1 MFYADADE
9 DDFVARGIFISFF
22 FAISWRGGSSPAGRG
37 VEIEVESFFFSN
49 HKKANPTKRRCLVRF
64 FKIVIMMF
72 DEDDDDHEIL
82 CVQ

>member
-1 MFYADADE
+1 MLMLMRMILLRAGFLFLFFCDLVE
-9 DDFVARGIFISFF
+9 RGFKSRRERCGD
-22 FAISWRGGSSPAGRG
+22 RGG
-37 VEIEVESFFFSN
+37 ILFFSN